1 MTQKS
6 YARRQRDAAAAQLK
20 DNKCWDE
27 LNQIYESS
35 RIMLYQHSTIHSMAQ
50 NKQLLA
56 CLPDVTSTANNIRIL
71 TNDLKSLNQQLTAI
85 RSKHD
90 GKVGGSTNPD
100 EVWESIVIG
109 QEYAQLVETHTS
121 VVQPTVFKILEDF
134 QQAEIR
140 LAEKLREAA
149 AAAMPAE
156 QTNSQTVQ

>member
-6 YARRQRDAAAAQLK
+6 LARRQRDAAAAQLQ

-35 RIMLYQHSTIHSMAQ
+35 RIMLYQHSTISALAKNQ
-50 NKQLLA
+50 NLLA
-56 CLPDVTSTANNIRIL
+56 CLPNPSSTANNIRIL
-71 TNDLKSLNQQLTAI
+71 GNDLKSLNDQLTAI
-85 RSKHD
+85 HAKHA
-90 GKVGGSTNPD
+90 GKTGGSTNPD
-100 EVWESIVIG
+100 EVWGTIVIG

-140 LAEKLREAA
+140 LAEKLRQTAA
-149 AAAMPAE
+149 VATPVDAVN
-156 QTNSQTVQ
+156 TTTVQ